1 MREDEEGEGEGESEV
16 PRQQVEL
23 WEGAQRW
30 VASLGKTFTRTR
42 QATYLSTYLLRR
54 YYILHPRYYLLLLF
68 YLLLI
73 PTITYLR
80 TISI

>member
-42 QATYLSTYLLRR
+42 QAEVPIHLLRR
-54 YYILHPRYYLLLLF
+54 YLVL
-68 YLLLI
+68 
-73 PTITYLR
+73 PTT
-80 TISI
+80 